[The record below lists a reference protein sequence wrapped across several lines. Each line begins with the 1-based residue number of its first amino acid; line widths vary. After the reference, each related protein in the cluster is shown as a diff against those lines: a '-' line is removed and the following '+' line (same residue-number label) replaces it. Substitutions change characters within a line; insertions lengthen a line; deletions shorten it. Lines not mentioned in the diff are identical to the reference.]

1 MKPKKLRLRLT
12 VGESRDGGTLQIAD
26 SQGCR
31 ARRGLFFTILGAGW
45 GLLLAL
51 NAFPQ
56 ASAPTTPASSGTSG
70 AITGHV
76 RGPGGVA
83 VPGATVELIEA
94 QTGERKQTWT
104 DESGNY
110 TLAGVNPGTYKL
122 QVSLVGFRT
131 DIRQPV
137 PVVAGKALQVNVALV
152 MALPEDAA
160 AGQEQRSGR
169 PNLASLPP
177 EVRERLRNI
186 AAANAEGGGAGGDF
200 AGANGADAVRFS
212 ENGAASGQAQAESS
226 DAAGAD
232 SGAADSNS
240 SAANSFLL
248 SGSVG
253 GTPSPGEQEGQWRE
267 RVEEFRRSHDSQN

>member
-1 MKPKKLRLRLT
+1 M
-12 VGESRDGGTLQIAD
+12 QIAD
-26 SQGCR
+26 SQGCA
-31 ARRGLFFTILGAGW
+31 ARRGLFFTILGIWW

-56 ASAPTTPASSGTSG
+56 ASGPTAASAGT
-70 AITGHV
+70 IMGHV

-94 QTGERKQTWT
+94 QTGERKETWT
-104 DESGNY
+104 DEAGNY
-110 TLAGVNPGTYKL
+110 TLTGVTPGAYKL

-131 DIRQPV
+131 DVRQPV

-152 MALPEDAA
+152 MALPEDAT
-160 AGQEQRSGR
+160 AGQEQRTGR

-186 AAANAEGGGAGGDF
+186 AAANAEGGSAGGDF
-200 AGANGADAVRFS
+200 AGASGADTVRFS

-226 DAAGAD
+226 EAAGAD
-232 SGAADSNS
+232 
-240 SAANSFLL
+240 F
-248 SGSVG
+248 
-253 GTPSPGEQEGQWRE
+253 
-267 RVEEFRRSHDSQN
+267 

>member
-1 MKPKKLRLRLT
+1 MAREGP
-12 VGESRDGGTLQIAD
+12 LQIAD

-31 ARRGLFFTILGAGW
+31 ANRGLFFTILGAGW

-56 ASAPTTPASSGTSG
+56 ASGPTAASTGT
-70 AITGHV
+70 IMGHV

-94 QTGERKQTWT
+94 QTGERKETWS
-104 DESGNY
+104 DESGSY
-110 TLAGVNPGTYKL
+110 TLAGVNQGTYKL

-137 PVVAGKALQVNVALV
+137 PVVAGKARNVNAALV
-152 MALPEDAA
+152 MALPEDAV

-186 AAANAEGGGAGGDF
+186 AAANAEGGSAGGDF
-200 AGANGADAVRFS
+200 PGAGGA
-212 ENGAASGQAQAESS
+212 
-226 DAAGAD
+226 
-232 SGAADSNS
+232 
-240 SAANSFLL
+240 
-248 SGSVG
+248 
-253 GTPSPGEQEGQWRE
+253 GTG
-267 RVEEFRRSHDSQN
+267 RVFR

>member
-1 MKPKKLRLRLT
+1 PGCWL
-12 VGESRDGGTLQIAD
+12 GIA
-26 SQGCR
+26 
-31 ARRGLFFTILGAGW
+31 A
-45 GLLLAL
+45 AL

-122 QVSLVGFRT
+122 QISLVGFRT

-137 PVVAGKALQVNVALV
+137 PVVAGKALNVNVALV

-186 AAANAEGGGAGGDF
+186 AAANAEGGSAGCEF
-200 AGANGADAVRFS
+200 AR
-212 ENGAASGQAQAESS
+212 ASGIASRASTLSVRCRANAEPL
-226 DAAGAD
+226 AD
-232 SGAADSNS
+232 
-240 SAANSFLL
+240 F
-248 SGSVG
+248 
-253 GTPSPGEQEGQWRE
+253 
-267 RVEEFRRSHDSQN
+267 

>member
-26 SQGCR
+26 SEGCV
-31 ARRGLFFTILGAGW
+31 AKRGLFFTILGTCW
-45 GLLLAL
+45 GLLLGL
-51 NAFPQ
+51 NAFAQ
-56 ASAPTTPASSGTSG
+56 ASGPTTIASIGTGG

-76 RGPGGVA
+76 RGPGEVA

-94 QTGERKQTWT
+94 QTGERKETWS

-186 AAANAEGGGAGGDF
+186 AAANAEGGSAGGDF
-200 AGANGADAVRFS
+200 AGAGGADTVRFS
-212 ENGAASGQAQAESS
+212 EDGAASGRAQAESS
-226 DAAGAD
+226 EAAGAG
-232 SGAADSNS
+232 SGAADS

-253 GTPSPGEQEGQWRE
+253 RTPSPGAQEDQGRE
-267 RVEEFRRSHDSQN
+267 RFQELRRSG

>member
-1 MKPKKLRLRLT
+1 MAREGPLR
-12 VGESRDGGTLQIAD
+12 IAD
-26 SQGCR
+26 SAGCA
-31 ARRGLFFTILGAGW
+31 ARRRLFVTILGSGW

-56 ASAPTTPASSGTSG
+56 ASGQTTTATIGASIGTGG

-83 VPGATVELIEA
+83 VPGATVELLEA
-94 QTGERKQTWT
+94 QTGERKQTWS

-110 TLAGVNPGTYKL
+110 TLTGVNPGTYEL

-160 AGQEQRSGR
+160 AGQEQRS
-169 PNLASLPP
+169 
-177 EVRERLRNI
+177 
-186 AAANAEGGGAGGDF
+186 
-200 AGANGADAVRFS
+200 
-212 ENGAASGQAQAESS
+212 
-226 DAAGAD
+226 
-232 SGAADSNS
+232 
-240 SAANSFLL
+240 
-248 SGSVG
+248 
-253 GTPSPGEQEGQWRE
+253 
-267 RVEEFRRSHDSQN
+267 

>member
-1 MKPKKLRLRLT
+1 MAREGP
-12 VGESRDGGTLQIAD
+12 LQIAD
-26 SQGCR
+26 SAGCA
-31 ARRGLFFTILGAGW
+31 ARRRLFVTILGSGW

-56 ASAPTTPASSGTSG
+56 ASGQTTTATIGVSG

-83 VPGATVELIEA
+83 VPGATVELLEA
-94 QTGERKQTWT
+94 QTGERKQTWS

-131 DIRQPV
+131 DVRQPV

-186 AAANAEGGGAGGDF
+186 VAANAEGGSAGGDLP
-200 AGANGADAVRFS
+200 GASGADTVRFS
-212 ENGAASGQAQAESS
+212 ENGTASGQAQAESS
-226 DAAGAD
+226 DAPGAD
-232 SGAADSNS
+232 SGASDSSS

-253 GTPSPGEQEGQWRE
+253 GAPTPGDQEGQWRD
-267 RVEEFRRSHDSQN
+267 RVEEFRRGRESQNI

>member
-1 MKPKKLRLRLT
+1 MAREGP
-12 VGESRDGGTLQIAD
+12 LQIAD

-31 ARRGLFFTILGAGW
+31 ANRGLFFTILGAGW

-56 ASAPTTPASSGTSG
+56 ASGPTAASAGT
-70 AITGHV
+70 IMGHV

-94 QTGERKQTWT
+94 QTGERKEPWS

-169 PNLASLPP
+169 PKLASLPP
-177 EVRERLRNI
+177 EVRERLRHI
-186 AAANAEGGGAGGDF
+186 AANAEGGSAGGDF
-200 AGANGADAVRFS
+200 AGARGADTGRVS
-212 ENGAASGQAQAESS
+212 EKGAARG
-226 DAAGAD
+226 
-232 SGAADSNS
+232 
-240 SAANSFLL
+240 
-248 SGSVG
+248 
-253 GTPSPGEQEGQWRE
+253 P
-267 RVEEFRRSHDSQN
+267 